1 MRLSDFPTQ
10 GSNRLS
16 RPGKPTDN
24 GHVETFNGS
33 LRDECLNV
41 HWFASM
47 AEARAS
53 IEAWRQDYNESR
65 PHMAHGYVSPGEFAR
80 KSRHLADQPSA
91 KGAED

>member
-1 MRLSDFPTQ
+1 VRINF
-10 GSNRLS
+10 S
-16 RPGKPTDN
+16 RPGTPTDN

-65 PHMAHGYVSPGEFAR
+65 LHMTLGNESPGELAR
-80 KSRHLADQPSA
+80 KSRDLADRPSA